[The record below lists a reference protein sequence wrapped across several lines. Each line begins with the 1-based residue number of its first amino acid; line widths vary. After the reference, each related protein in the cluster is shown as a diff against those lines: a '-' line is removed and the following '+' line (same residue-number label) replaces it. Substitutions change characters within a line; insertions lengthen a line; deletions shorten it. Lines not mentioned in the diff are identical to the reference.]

1 MVYCV
6 PTRNI
11 CKNMIAK
18 TVIPTEAMILVTK
31 QLMHKGNIMKKKQSI
46 RYLLLTC
53 LAGGLLLGMADSAS
67 AEPRSKQRGG
77 CLADPE
83 ISALILNGDY
93 QGWRSWMESRRPNSR
108 ALELLNEENFPVFSE
123 SHRLMQQGQY
133 SEAAELRQQLGLG
146 VGSGRGFGRDGG
158 MKRGGQGNRQLQ
170 RRGQAIE

>member
-1 MVYCV
+1 MSQAPKTKMVYCV

-31 QLMHKGNIMKKKQSI
+31 QLMHKGNIMRKKQSI

-67 AEPRSKQRGG
+67 AEPRSNQRGG

-93 QGWRSWMESRRPNSR
+93 QGWRSWLVISEQARWRGPTRAVIGEPIRVIGEREDTETFIASEIRPWPGRRAR
-108 ALELLNEENFPVFSE
+108 ARTKLS
-123 SHRLMQQGQY
+123 LM
-133 SEAAELRQQLGLG
+133 G
-146 VGSGRGFGRDGG
+146 VARPG
-158 MKRGGQGNRQLQ
+158 MR
-170 RRGQAIE
+170 